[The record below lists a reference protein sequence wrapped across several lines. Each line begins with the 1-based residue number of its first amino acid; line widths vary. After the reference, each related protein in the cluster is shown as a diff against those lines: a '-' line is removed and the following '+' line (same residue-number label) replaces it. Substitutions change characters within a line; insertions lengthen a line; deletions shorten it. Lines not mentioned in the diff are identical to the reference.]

1 MIRNWLQSRPLAA
14 FFALTFLISWG
25 GILAVFAAN
34 KFDLSPLLSLE
45 GGLMF
50 LAMIL
55 GPSVSGIVLTIL
67 QKGRQGLFK
76 LLGRALRWR
85 LALRW
90 YAVVLLTIPLILTI
104 ILLVLN
110 WFVDPA
116 FAPQFKWPLFV
127 VGLIA
132 ASFEEIGWTG
142 FATPQLLERKSIAIT
157 GLTLGVTWAGWH
169 LLVDFRYNFGAMKGL
184 WPLEFAIV
192 YLATL
197 TPYRIL
203 MTWVYSQTQSLL
215 LAVLMHAS
223 YTGWLLI
230 LVPIVSATQ
239 YIIWSSTLAL
249 VLWAVVVTAFTLS
262 PVRNQST

>member
-1 MIRNWLQSRPLAA
+1 
-14 FFALTFLISWG
+14 
-25 GILAVFAAN
+25 
-34 KFDLSPLLSLE
+34 
-45 GGLMF
+45 
-50 LAMIL
+50 
-55 GPSVSGIVLTIL
+55 
-67 QKGRQGLFK
+67 
-76 LLGRALRWR
+76 
-85 LALRW
+85 
-90 YAVVLLTIPLILTI
+90 
-104 ILLVLN
+104 
-110 WFVDPA
+110 
-116 FAPQFKWPLFV
+116 
-127 VGLIA
+127 
-132 ASFEEIGWTG
+132 
-142 FATPQLLERKSIAIT
+142 
-157 GLTLGVTWAGWH
+157 
-169 LLVDFRYNFGAMKGL
+169 LLVDFRYNFGAMKDL

-203 MTWVYSQTQSLL
+203 MTWVYSHTQSLL